1 MNSSNPIQIRR
12 CSQILVIPTS
22 EDMDYPFTAHG
33 FTSGKQGRI
42 GAPEFKFRNQ
52 FYAELNDGAELY
64 EVFSDGREVL
74 KAIFSEKENKFISI
88 K

>member
-1 MNSSNPIQIRR
+1 MLDNNN
-12 CSQILVIPTS
+12 
-22 EDMDYPFTAHG
+22 YPYTGHG

-42 GAPEFKFRNQ
+42 GVPEFKFRNQ

-74 KAIFSEKENKFISI
+74 KAIFSNKENKFIPV